1 MELSFLYF
9 LTKMATI
16 DIFSKFQFFLIKNTK
31 RFCFKVETIAKA
43 FNARLSTVAPFS
55 MFI

>member
-1 MELSFLYF
+1 MELSFLDF

-16 DIFSKFQFFLIKNTK
+16 GIFSKFQFFLIKNRK
-31 RFCFKVETIAKA
+31 RFCFKAETISRA